1 MKGFQFHINESK
13 VDYNIFVKA
22 DDFDNY
28 IVDYQNVL
36 IVIEG
41 VILNSKQFDSKNN
54 SFSFHS
60 LYNSFGN
67 DFVKELEGEIV
78 GFIYDKNINKLYT
91 FTNFT
96 GTRKLF
102 YYKHQENI
110 VIDTSLIRLVDK
122 LKRTQLTYSLDE
134 FSMYSLLVCGNTLED
149 YTPVKEVKKLNE
161 AQILTIDLNNLAS
174 DISSYYSFYSKFRGS
189 KKEALEEIDRL
200 FNQAVCL
207 EFEKDKDLKKE
218 SFVLLSGGLDSRM
231 TLLVALKNKYTI
243 DEAFCFSQKGYWD
256 EIIARQIAKDYNIPF
271 HFVEL
276 NGGDYIT
283 EIDEIFNISNGF
295 IVYSGALHTNFAYK
309 SINRNRF
316 GLIHSGQLGDGVL
329 GMFNRKRMKTPPT
342 KEKIVVNN
350 RLFHQI
356 ENEFNQIISQYD
368 NEEHFLTR
376 NVGYNRAV
384 LGSYMAEEFSY
395 QTSPFMNSD
404 FIKFVH
410 SLPEEWKYNQELY
423 IEWINQFHPDATK
436 YIWER
441 TLLKPTSKRNTVLG
455 DKIVKRSFN
464 LLVNRI
470 FKKQNFGKMTAY
482 DYYYKQ
488 EKKYQ
493 QRMDDYFENT
503 ISLVT
508 SGMLKND
515 LISLYKTGDFNE
527 KSTVLTVLS
536 IIKHYF

>member
-22 DDFDNY
+22 NDFDNY

-41 VILNSKQFDSKNN
+41 VILNSKQFDSNNN
-54 SFSFHS
+54 SFAFHS
-60 LYNSFGN
+60 LYNSLGK
-67 DFVKELEGEIV
+67 DFIKQLEGEIV
-78 GFIYDKNINKLYT
+78 GFIYDKNINELYT

-102 YYKHQENI
+102 YYKNQGQV
-110 VIDTSLIRLVDK
+110 VIDTSLIRLVNQ
-122 LKRTQLTYSLDE
+122 LKQSQLNYSLDE

-149 YTPVKEVKKLNE
+149 YTPIKEVKKLND
-161 AQILTIDLNNLAS
+161 AQILTIDLNDLES
-174 DISSYYSFYSKFRGS
+174 DISSYYSFYPKFRGS
-189 KKEALEEIDRL
+189 KNEALEEIDRL

-207 EFEKDKDLKKE
+207 EFEKDKELKKE
-218 SFVLLSGGLDSRM
+218 SFALLSGGLDSRM

-243 DEAFCFSQKGYWD
+243 DETFCFSQKNYWD
-256 EIIARQIAKDYNIPF
+256 EIIAKQIAKDYNIPF

-316 GLIHSGQLGDGVL
+316 GVIHSGQLGDGVL
-329 GMFNRKRMKTPPT
+329 GMFNRKRIKTPPT

-350 RLFHQI
+350 RLFHRM

-482 DYYYKQ
+482 DYYYKR

-493 QRMDDYFENT
+493 QRMDNYFENT

-508 SGMLKND
+508 SEMLKND

-536 IIKHYF
+536 VIKHYF